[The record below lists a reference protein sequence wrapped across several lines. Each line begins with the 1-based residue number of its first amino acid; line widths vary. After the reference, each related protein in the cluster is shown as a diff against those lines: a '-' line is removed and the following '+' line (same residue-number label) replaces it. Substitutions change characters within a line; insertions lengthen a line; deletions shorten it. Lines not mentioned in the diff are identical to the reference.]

1 MTGAASEIDSLLA
14 VSGRIGCDPMLVQA
28 ATGNTSVK
36 LDDVLWIKASGKW
49 LAHAGL
55 EEILVPVSLAE
66 TIRRVDT
73 NTDPAGQTAMVG
85 GQTLGT
91 SVETAMH
98 AVIPHRVVLHVHS
111 VNAIAWAVRA
121 DGAEQLKPLLAGI
134 AWKWIPYL
142 PSGLPLASEIR
153 RAVTANP
160 ELRVFILG
168 NHGIVICGDSPPEA
182 EALLREVECR
192 VAIQPRPIAEPNW
205 DDLAAIAARTGW
217 KVPSNPAVHSLGL
230 DPVSRNIVTSGVL
243 YPCQAIFL
251 AASTPV
257 VSRFVSASDA
267 AETESACLI
276 IEGAGTLLRPRQNPV
291 ESLTLAGLA
300 QVVLRLPETAPIA
313 YLSQSEVGDLLC
325 ADVYHY
331 RARVEGNSSDQL
343 PFRTPPAREPGVEL
357 R

>member
-1 MTGAASEIDSLLA
+1 MPLYSAFGDAEPVADLFI
-14 VSGRIGCDPMLVQA
+14 
-28 ATGNTSVK
+28 
-36 LDDVLWIKASGKW
+36 
-49 LAHAGL
+49 AHAFHDELQNL
-55 EEILVPVSLAE
+55 EFARAQVRARWAIGEAFAH
-66 TIRRVDT
+66 R
-73 NTDPAGQTAMVG
+73 AGQVAG
-85 GQTLGT
+85 AG
-91 SVETAMH
+91 MH
-98 AVIPHRVVLHVHS
+98 APDGIEQFTVRHPLQQVALRAGGEGAVDILIALIGGEHDKAGGGVDFANVADRIEPALFRHAQIDQGHIGLVLDV
-111 VNAIAWAVRA
+111 
-121 DGAEQLKPLLAGI
+121 K
-134 AWKWIPYL
+134 
-142 PSGLPLASEIR
+142 
-153 RAVTANP
+153 
-160 ELRVFILG
+160 LRVFILG
-168 NHGIVICGDSPPEA
+168 NHGIVICGDSPLEA
-182 EALLREVECR
+182 EALLREVEFR

-205 DDLAAIAARTGW
+205 DDLAAIADRTGW

-230 DPVSRNIVTSGVL
+230 DPVSRNIVTSGIL

-257 VSRFVSASDA
+257 VSRFVSAADA